1 MKSSKLL
8 ATGASFLAAAM
19 LFAGC
24 AGVTHEPKVDMA
36 AQADIDDGAFMAA
49 LEKIGVDNSDM
60 IESQSERTMPLK
72 PISFLR

>member
-1 MKSSKLL
+1 MNTSKLM

-36 AQADIDDGAFMAA
+36 AQADIDDAAFTAEFSILSVAYTFGA
-49 LEKIGVDNSDM
+49 S
-60 IESQSERTMPLK
+60 SC
-72 PISFLR
+72 